1 MFEKIIKAFRLM
13 LDRRVSIS
21 LKMIPALTL
30 LYVISPIDLIP
41 EAFLFGI
48 GFADDI
54 ALAMWVVNFFVN
66 RATREI
72 ELMEAHEAPTRKNE
86 NLPGKN
92 EPAIF

>member
-13 LDRRVSIS
+13 LDRRVPIS

-30 LYVISPIDLIP
+30 LYVISPLDLIP

-72 ELMEAHEAPTRKNE
+72 EIIEAHDAPTRKNE
-86 NLPGKN
+86 
-92 EPAIF
+92 PAIY